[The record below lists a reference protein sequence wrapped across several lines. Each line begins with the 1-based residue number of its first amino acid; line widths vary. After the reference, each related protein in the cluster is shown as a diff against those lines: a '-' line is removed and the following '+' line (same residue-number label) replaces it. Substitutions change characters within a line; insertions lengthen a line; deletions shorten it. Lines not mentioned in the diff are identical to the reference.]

1 MLKQNIWNASYDASY
16 VLDFEWVEILGL
28 IIHSKFLDRQP
39 PYSLGTKGDSPCENF
54 FSTHVLTHVPTSYSR
69 QRYRFSIA
77 IFQLCACI
85 LSTLLDLASDYHQ
98 HFNYFLPKKV
108 QTKARHADKSNIIL
122 VSLLDRLLLLDKKK
136 CVWHGLQIGTM
147 YRWTLWIHTN

>member
-1 MLKQNIWNASYDASY
+1 MAPL
-16 VLDFEWVEILGL
+16 VLCPFRELN
-28 IIHSKFLDRQP
+28 RT
-39 PYSLGTKGDSPCENF
+39 SLVKTSL
-54 FSTHVLTHVPTSYSR
+54 VRMYLLTHVPTSYSR

-98 HFNYFLPKKV
+98 HFNYFLPEKV

-122 VSLLDRLLLLDKKK
+122 
-136 CVWHGLQIGTM
+136 CVFIRQTPTV
-147 YRWTLWIHTN
+147 R

>member
-1 MLKQNIWNASYDASY
+1 MKLILKWFVITSRKSLPAIVGRTGLGSFLPAFNRVLKGASLVKTSL
-16 VLDFEWVEILGL
+16 VR
-28 IIHSKFLDRQP
+28 IH
-39 PYSLGTKGDSPCENF
+39 
-54 FSTHVLTHVPTSYSR
+54 THVPTSYSR

-108 QTKARHADKSNIIL
+108 QAKARHADKSNIIV
-122 VSLLDRLLLLDKKK
+122 VSLLDRLPLLDKKK
-136 CVWHGLQIGTM
+136 CVWHGL
-147 YRWTLWIHTN
+147 